1 MYSKVT
7 AESSMPIAIIRVAG
21 HNSAI
26 AMDGTFAFRVA
37 DLGLVDL
44 VELLR
49 GLAMEFQVVNR

>member
-7 AESSMPIAIIRVAG
+7 AGSSMPIAIIRVAG

-26 AMDGTFAFRVA
+26 AMDGTFAFVVA

-44 VELLR
+44 EELLR
-49 GLAMEFQVVNR
+49 GLAMEYLVANR

>member
-7 AESSMPIAIIRVAG
+7 AVSNMPIAIIRVAG

-26 AMDGTFAFRVA
+26 AMDGTFAFVVA

-44 VELLR
+44 VKLLR
-49 GLAMEFQVVNR
+49 GLAVEYLVANR